1 MAQATRTDTVE
12 PIRGPSLLSRMRISL
27 LWRYPVLPVLIL
39 VTLLIAGVFAPLIEP
54 QDPFTQSLRSRN
66 AAPAWNTQWYEDHPR
81 VELRYPLGADQVGRD
96 VLSRIIRGA
105 QISLMV
111 VCVALGA
118 GTVIGTV
125 LGLLAGYFRGPVDE
139 VIMRV
144 WDMWAAIPFLLI
156 ALVIATVIG
165 NSIPIVMGLLA
176 MVSWSAFVPNVRAEV
191 LSLKERDYISN
202 ARIAGASSMR
212 IIFRHILPNVL
223 NTVVVIATLRIG
235 GLILAEASLG
245 FLGVGIPKPTPT
257 WGNMINDGRE
267 YLSSAWW
274 ISFFPGLAIFL
285 VVMSLNFL
293 GDWLRD
299 RWDPRLRQVG

>member
-1 MAQATRTDTVE
+1 MAQKTRDE
-12 PIRGPSLLSRMRISL
+12 SADFIRGPGFFARLRISV

-39 VTLLIAGVFAPLIEP
+39 LALLITGIFSPLIEP
-54 QDPFTQSLRSRN
+54 KDPFTQSLRARN
-66 AAPAWNTQWYEDHPR
+66 AAPAWNSQWYEEHPR
-81 VELRYPLGADQVGRD
+81 VELRYLLGADHVGRD
-96 VLSRIIRGA
+96 VLSRIMRGA

-111 VCVALGA
+111 VVVALGA
-118 GTVIGTV
+118 GTVIGTS
-125 LGLLAGYFRGPVDE
+125 LGLLAGYFRGPIDE
-139 VIMRV
+139 AIMRI

-202 ARIAGASSMR
+202 ARIAGASSRR

-285 VVMSLNFL
+285 VVMSLNFF

-299 RWDPRLRQVG
+299 RWDPRLRQAG